1 MNNELEIIWKEAV
14 VAEFKVE
21 FQHLSQ
27 TRTAVS
33 KPE

>member
-1 MNNELEIIWKEAV
+1 

-33 KPE
+33 KPEWLFDEK